1 MTILSKYIASELF
14 KIFLISAVS
23 LEAIYGVID
32 SVEKL
37 KDFFSHHA
45 PLATIGLYFAYRFV
59 EVGFRVLPMAGLLST
74 ILTLG
79 ILSKNHELTAIRAS
93 GISLIRATK
102 PFLLLGIIITFLE
115 IGLNYTFIPSAYT
128 HTDYI
133 KDVLIDQ
140 GGKRVSQSILKDL
153 WIRSGDRYLFH
164 TLSVESGGT
173 NLFGVT
179 QYEIS
184 QDFHLLETIS
194 APKVFWTQNHW
205 EFMNGVITTMNPD
218 GSLKR
223 IPFLKKQAPLD
234 RRPEDF
240 SYQSVRISRMT
251 YPELVETIHVLK
263 DSKLPT
269 IRFETVKDGL
279 VAFPVASFLMVLLAI
294 PFGIREGRQVG
305 IAKGFGLSL
314 MFSLSYWVIYSLGIS
329 LGRGGVI
336 SPWLG
341 AWFANIIVFSVA
353 FVLYLM
359 INRT

>member
-1 MTILSKYIASELF
+1 
-14 KIFLISAVS
+14 
-23 LEAIYGVID
+23 
-32 SVEKL
+32 
-37 KDFFSHHA
+37 
-45 PLATIGLYFAYRFV
+45 
-59 EVGFRVLPMAGLLST
+59 
-74 ILTLG
+74 
-79 ILSKNHELTAIRAS
+79 
-93 GISLIRATK
+93 
-102 PFLLLGIIITFLE
+102 
-115 IGLNYTFIPSAYT
+115 
-128 HTDYI
+128 
-133 KDVLIDQ
+133 
-140 GGKRVSQSILKDL
+140 
-153 WIRSGDRYLFH
+153 
-164 TLSVESGGT
+164 
-173 NLFGVT
+173 
-179 QYEIS
+179 
-184 QDFHLLETIS
+184 
-194 APKVFWTQNHW
+194 
-205 EFMNGVITTMNPD
+205 
-218 GSLKR
+218 
-223 IPFLKKQAPLD
+223 
-234 RRPEDF
+234 
-240 SYQSVRISRMT
+240 MT

>member
-1 MTILSKYIASELF
+1 MTILSRYIAGELF
-14 KIFLISAVS
+14 KIFLISVVS

-45 PLATIGLYFAYRFV
+45 PLSTIGLYFSYRFV

-102 PFLLLGIIITFLE
+102 PFLLLGVFITLLE
-115 IGLNYTFIPSAYT
+115 IALNYTFIPKAYT

-140 GGKRVSQSILKDL
+140 GGRQPSQTILKDL
-153 WIRSGDRYLFH
+153 WFRSGGRYLFH
-164 TLSVESGGT
+164 ATAIASDGKVLS
-173 NLFGVT
+173 GVT
-179 QYEIS
+179 LYVIS
-184 QDFHLLETIS
+184 TDFHLQKKVT
-194 APKVFWTQNHW
+194 APMVTWEGDRW
-205 EFMNGVITTMNPD
+205 EFRHGNTLTMNPD
-218 GSLKR
+218 GSLTR
-223 IPFLKKQAPLD
+223 TLFDQRAAPLD
-234 RRPEDF
+234 RRPVDF

-251 YPELVETIHVLK
+251 YPELEETIHVLK
-263 DSKLPT
+263 ESHLPM

-336 SPWLG
+336 TPWLG
-341 AWFANIIVFSVA
+341 AWFANIIVFFVA
-353 FVLYLM
+353 FVLYLL
-359 INRT
+359 INRS